1 VIALGGTPQVS
12 YTHAM
17 SLAGIYL
24 AIGGLIAAVLF
35 SKRDVAN

>member
-1 VIALGGTPQVS
+1 
-12 YTHAM
+12 
-17 SLAGIYL
+17 LAGIYI